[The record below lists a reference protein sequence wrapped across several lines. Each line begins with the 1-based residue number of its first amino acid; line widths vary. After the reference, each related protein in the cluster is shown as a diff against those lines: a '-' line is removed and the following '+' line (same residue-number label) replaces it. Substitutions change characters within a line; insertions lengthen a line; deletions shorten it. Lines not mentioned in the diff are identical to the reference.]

1 MSLPALVDPGP
12 PLAPHR
18 AARFARHLTLPG
30 VGDHGQRRLAAARVL
45 VIGAGGLGAP
55 AIQYLAAAGVGRLT
69 VIDDDRVELS
79 NLQRQVLHTEG
90 DLGRPKAQ
98 SARSAVA
105 LRDPEVVVTA
115 MAARL
120 DPSNALALFREHDL
134 VLDGSDNF
142 ATRYLSNDAA
152 ELTGTPV
159 VWGSIHQ
166 FAGQVSVFWPGR
178 GPMLRD
184 LFPDIPDADSIESC
198 ATGGVFGVL
207 CGAVGSAMAAE
218 ALKLLCG
225 IGEPLIG
232 RLARYDALS
241 ARWDELRFHADPD
254 RPPVLD
260 LEEVAVACR
269 AQWPHGRADDI
280 SAGEVAARLERGS
293 AGLVVVDVRSTAER
307 EASRIDGSFHVPLE
321 RILAR
326 GWAAVAE
333 VLAERAVDGRDIVI
347 ACQAGIRSA
356 RAIDALTASAP
367 AGLPV
372 RNLAGGM
379 NAYLALA
386 PARWSTR
393 RDLHR

>member
-166 FAGQVSVFWPGR
+166 FAGQVSVFWPGH

-293 AGLVVVDVRSTAER
+293 AGLVVVDVRSTEER
-307 EASRIDGSFHVPLE
+307 ETSVIAGSVSVPLA
-321 RILAR
+321 RILDE
-326 GWAAVAE
+326 GWACVAE
-333 VLAERAVDGRDIVI
+333 ALGDRAIDGRDIIVT
-347 ACQAGIRSA
+347 CQVGIRSA
-356 RAIDALTASAP
+356 RAIDALIESAP
-367 AGLPV
+367 PGTPL
-372 RNLAGGM
+372 RNLAGGVD
-379 NAYLALA
+379 AFSAA
-386 PARWSTR
+386 AQ
-393 RDLHR
+393 

>member
-1 MSLPALVDPGP
+1 MSAPALVEPGP
-12 PLAPHR
+12 PLAPAR

-30 VGDHGQRRLAAARVL
+30 VGEPGQRRLAAARVL

-69 VIDDDRVELS
+69 VIDDDRVERS

-90 DLGRPKAQ
+90 DIGRPKAE

-105 LRDPEVVVTA
+105 LRDAGVEVEALVG
-115 MAARL
+115 RL
-120 DPSNALALFREHDL
+120 GPDNALELFREHDL

-142 ATRYLSNDAA
+142 ATRYLVNDAA
-152 ELTGTPV
+152 ELTETPV
-159 VWGSIHQ
+159 VWGSIHR
-166 FAGQVSVFWPGR
+166 FDGQVSVFWPGR

-184 LFPDIPDADSIESC
+184 LFPEIPDADSIESC

-218 ALKLLCG
+218 ALKLICG

-232 RLARYDALS
+232 RLSRYDALS
-241 ARWDELRFHADPD
+241 GRWDELRFAADPD
-254 RPPVLD
+254 RPPVTD

-269 AQWPHGRADDI
+269 ALAPSGRADDI
-280 SAGEVAARLERGS
+280 SAGEVAARLRAG
-293 AGLVVVDVRSTAER
+293 ADGLVVIDVRTDAER
-307 EASRIDGSFHVPLE
+307 EVAAIDGSLHLPLA
-321 RILAR
+321 RILAG
-326 GWAAVAE
+326 GWPVVAAALGERVA
-333 VLAERAVDGRDIVI
+333 DGRDIVI

-356 RAIDALTASAP
+356 RAIDALAASAP
-367 AGLPV
+367 AGAAL

-379 NAYLALA
+379 DAY
-386 PARWSTR
+386 PATR
-393 RDLHR
+393 

>member
-1 MSLPALVDPGP
+1 MTLPALVEPGP
-12 PLAPHR
+12 PLSPSR

-30 VGDHGQRRLAAARVL
+30 VGELGQRRLAAARVL

-55 AIQYLAAAGVGRLT
+55 AIQYLAAAGVGRIT
-69 VIDDDRVELS
+69 VIDDDRVERT

-90 DLGRPKAQ
+90 DVGRPKAE
-98 SARSAVA
+98 SARDAVA
-105 LRDPEVVVTA
+105 LRDSAVEVSALVE
-115 MAARL
+115 RL
-120 DPSNALALFREHDL
+120 GPDNALALFRDHDL

-142 ATRYLSNDAA
+142 ATRYLVNDAA

-159 VWGSIHQ
+159 VWGSIHR

-218 ALKLLCG
+218 ALKLICG
-225 IGEPLIG
+225 IGEPLVG

-241 ARWDELRFHADPD
+241 ARWDELRFAADPD
-254 RPPVLD
+254 RPHVID

-269 AQWPHGRADDI
+269 AAAPGRTDDI
-280 SAGEVAARLERGS
+280 SAGEVAARLDR
-293 AGLVVVDVRSTAER
+293 AADGLVVVDVRTAAER
-307 EASRIDGSFHVPLE
+307 EAAEITGSLHVPLD
-321 RILAR
+321 RILAE
-326 GWAAVAE
+326 GWPAVAGALGE
-333 VLAERAVDGRDIVI
+333 GAADGRDIVVT
-347 ACQAGIRSA
+347 CQAGIRSA
-356 RAIDALTASAP
+356 RAIDALAASAP
-367 AGLPV
+367 AGTPL

-379 NAYLALA
+379 DAYAAL
-386 PARWSTR
+386 TQ
-393 RDLHR
+393 